1 MAFHNKPDFLIS
13 SYYWDY
19 NIIVSLFT
27 FLSSLQIFP
36 YTPPGSISKGNW
48 AEHPS
53 LSPSWLWLWCDVG
66 LLLPWLFCHNEL
78 YPRTRIQKKK
88 ILRGIDV
95 ILANNSSVPSIIVE
109 KLRQQKFEA
118 SDHRSSTVKSREK
131 LMCYSHSFVCLF
143 SALLLCGSG
152 TLAEG
157 MLLSTVT
164 GSSHF
169 N

>member
-1 MAFHNKPDFLIS
+1 MYHCSLSFPPSKSSHILLLALFQKGTEQSIHHCLLPDCGCDVTLGSCCLDFFVIM
-13 SYYWDY
+13 
-19 NIIVSLFT
+19 N
-27 FLSSLQIFP
+27 
-36 YTPPGSISKGNW
+36 YTP
-48 AEHPS
+48 
-53 LSPSWLWLWCDVG
+53 
-66 LLLPWLFCHNEL
+66 EL
-78 YPRTRIQKKK
+78 ESRKK